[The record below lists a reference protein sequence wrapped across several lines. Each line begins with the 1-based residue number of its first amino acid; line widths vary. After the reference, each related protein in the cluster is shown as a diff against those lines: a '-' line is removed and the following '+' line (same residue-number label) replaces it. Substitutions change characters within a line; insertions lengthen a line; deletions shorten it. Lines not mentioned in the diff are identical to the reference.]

1 VVIIVNNFL
10 GGKMMKRNGLENKTK
25 SKYLYL
31 FITFVINKPM
41 IKSIVSII
49 LLLLTIP
56 QTQYAQAP
64 EIEWVNLYGEHAQ
77 ARGIQVTPDSGY
89 IACGFI
95 GQVADEDYYL
105 VRVNS
110 YGDTLWTRRY
120 DFFDGGNEALYSV
133 DLASDGGY
141 VATGYGDWNG
151 TSLKCFILK
160 VNSVGDT
167 VWSRTYNTI
176 SQGNSISCTSDSGYI
191 IAGKGWDSGS
201 QMVLHKIDSVG
212 DVMWTENYGPYW
224 AWDAQQTT
232 DGGYI
237 ATGSTGGGAGPSD
250 ISLVKTDS
258 VGDTI
263 WTRTFSRGRRGLSVR
278 QTFDGGYIISGY
290 GYVGSALRPCLIKTN
305 ADGDTLWTKLYTTP
319 ESYCTGS
326 HVRQTPD
333 GGYILAESGT
343 IDILRRTDSEGN
355 TIWTLSL
362 PSYGYNHIH
371 SLQITPENGYI
382 VAGYDWPSGSTTQLY
397 IAKTEPDPTLVGI
410 ENNYSS
416 IPLHYSLSQNYPN
429 PFNPSGAG
437 RSPSTTIS
445 FFVTQNA
452 MSGSDG
458 SSFVT
463 LDIYNIKGQKV
474 KQLLSNSAGQQS
486 AGQHSVIWDGKDDNN
501 KPVASGIYLYRFAV
515 GNFSETK
522 KCLILK

>member
-1 VVIIVNNFL
+1 MLKIIGVMIL
-10 GGKMMKRNGLENKTK
+10 ISTILPQA
-25 SKYLYL
+25 LYSQVPD
-31 FITFVINKPM
+31 ID
-41 IKSIVSII
+41 
-49 LLLLTIP
+49 
-56 QTQYAQAP
+56 
-64 EIEWVNLYGEHAQ
+64 WVNLYGQCAEG
-77 ARGIQVTPDSGY
+77 RGIQVTPDSGY

-110 YGDTLWTRRY
+110 DGDTLWTRRY
-120 DFFDGGNEALYSV
+120 DFFNGGNEALYSV

-141 VATGYGDWNG
+141 VTTGYGDWNG

-160 VNSVGDT
+160 VNSLGDT

-176 SQGNSISCTSDSGYI
+176 SQGNSISCTSDGGYI

-232 DGGYI
+232 DEGYI
-237 ATGSTGGGAGPSD
+237 ATGSTGGGAGSSD

-263 WTRTFSRGRRGLSVR
+263 WTKTFSRGRRGLSVR
-278 QTFDGGYIISGY
+278 QTLDEGYIVSGY
-290 GYVGSALRPCLIKTN
+290 GYVGTALRPCLIKTN

-343 IDILRRTDSEGN
+343 YDILRRTDSEGS

-362 PSYGYNHIH
+362 PGYGYNHIH

-382 VAGYDWPSGSTTQLY
+382 VAGYDWPSGSTVQLY

-410 ENNYSS
+410 EDNNSS
-416 IPLHYSLSQNYPN
+416 IPLHYSLLQNYPN
-429 PFNPSGAG
+429 PFNPQ
-437 RSPSTTIS
+437 TTIFYYLTKS
-445 FFVTQNA
+445 TSVSLN
-452 MSGSDG
+452 
-458 SSFVT
+458 V
-463 LDIYNIKGQKV
+463 YNVKGQLIKT
-474 KQLLSNSAGQQS
+474 LLNEVQQAGN
-486 AGQHSVIWDGKDDNN
+486 HSVVWNAENIS
-501 KPVASGIYLYRFAV
+501 SGIYFYHFAA
-515 GNFSETK
+515 GNYHTTK
-522 KCLILK
+522 KCVILK